1 MSFLAITASFFVTS
15 VQPQYRYSDFER
27 NPYNFNAKLSNYEQ
41 QPWISIGT
49 MTLINR
55 YIWACL
61 PNQCIITWVFFL
73 VLWESIFFSLRI
85 FRWVS
90 GFKLRLFLLVLR
102 EKCPYSELFWS
113 TFSRI
118 RTEYREIPCIYPYSV
133 QMRENMGQNNSGYR
147 HSLQRIG

>member
-85 FRWVS
+85 FRRVS
-90 GFKLRLFLLVLR
+90 VFSNAWKVSVFGVILVR
-102 EKCPYSELFWS
+102 I
-113 TFSRI
+113 FSDLDRI
-118 RTEYREIPCIYPYSV
+118 RKDTLHLSVFSPNAGKRE
-133 QMRENMGQNNSGYR
+133 SGYR